1 MMICRDDGV
10 GMSAAMVEKLCALMN
25 QKEAPGRHSGLYNI
39 HRRIQLL
46 YGYPYGVEIR
56 SLEGHGT
63 TLVVTLPAVTEKNVH
78 SVQGDNNDASGND
91 SGR

>member
-1 MMICRDDGV
+1 
-10 GMSAAMVEKLCALMN
+10 MSAPLVEKLRTLMT

>member
-1 MMICRDDGV
+1 
-10 GMSAAMVEKLCALMN
+10 MSAAMVEKLCALMN

-46 YGYPYGVEIR
+46 YGHPYGVEIR

-63 TLVVTLPAVTEKNVH
+63 TLVVTLPAVHDTG
-78 SVQGDNNDASGND
+78 QGDNNDASGND

>member
-1 MMICRDDGV
+1 
-10 GMSAAMVEKLCALMN
+10 MN

-63 TLVVTLPAVTEKNVH
+63 TLVVTLPAAAEKCAF
-78 SVQGDNNDASGND
+78 STGDNNDASGND